1 MNETKKGEV
10 VQLAMVGCG
19 GMAGAHLR
27 GYEELLEKGET
38 RFRIVAAVDEV
49 PARAEEFATR
59 IKGFAGWEVNTYAS
73 VAELLAGEDALD
85 GADICSPH
93 GLHHVL
99 ACELLEGG
107 VHVLVEK
114 PIGVTV
120 RASKKIA
127 QTAQRCGRVAATAE
141 QCRRALGQRTI
152 HWAFNDGLLGA
163 PKMWWA
169 VQAGWNDPTQVPN
182 WHWRI
187 DRKLGGCGMVM
198 DSGAHWV
205 DTMRYWF
212 GEIESVYARVEQIY
226 PRPHRQG
233 EEIVNSASEDFWT
246 SIFNFESG
254 LIGTWSWTISAPGK
268 GFTQLTLSG
277 EKGSIIDTDIF
288 HPAAFQANGECQL
301 ADGTAH
307 SMDELQEMY
316 LATLSEEEK
325 DALFPYGITGGVT
338 LELWDFIDALSEERP
353 VEIDAEEGLRSK
365 AVSEAIYESGQSG
378 QVVQVADVLAG
389 KDRRVPARH
398 RSGVGAL
405 ELGIRNGE

>member
-1 MNETKKGEV
+1 MSEKTKGEV
-10 VQLAMVGCG
+10 IRLAMVGCG

-27 GYEELLEKGET
+27 GYEELLKKGET
-38 RFRIVAAVDEV
+38 RFCIVAAVDAV
-49 PARAEEFATR
+49 PARAEEFAAR
-59 IKGFAGWEVNTYAS
+59 INGFAGWEVHTYTS

-120 RASKKIA
+120 RASKQIA

-141 QCRRALGQRTI
+141 QCRRSLGQRTI
-152 HWAFNDGLLGA
+152 HWAFRDGLLGA

-169 VQAGWNDPTQVPN
+169 VQAGWRDPAAVPN
-182 WHWRI
+182 WHWRV

-226 PRPHRQG
+226 PRPHRRG
-233 EEIVNSASEDFWT
+233 EALVDSASEDFWT
-246 SIFNFESG
+246 SIFNFKSG

-277 EKGSIIDTDIF
+277 EKGSIIDADIF
-288 HPAAFQANGECQL
+288 HPAAFQERGECQL
-301 ADGTAH
+301 ASGITY
-307 SMDELQEMY
+307 SMSKLQEMY
-316 LATLSEEEK
+316 LATLSEAEK

-338 LELWDFIDALSEERP
+338 LELWDFIDALSAGRP

-389 KDRRVPARH
+389 KIDAYQRDIDQAW
-398 RSGVGAL
+398 GLAA
-405 ELGIRNGE
+405 N

>member
-59 IKGFAGWEVNTYAS
+59 INGFAGWEVNTYAS
-73 VAELLAGEDALD
+73 VTELLTGEDALD

-107 VHVLVEK
+107 VNVLVEK

-169 VQAGWNDPTQVPN
+169 VQAGWNDPAQVPN

-212 GEIESVYARVEQIY
+212 GEIDSVYARVEQIY

-233 EEIVNSASEDFWT
+233 EEIVDSASEDFWT

-277 EKGSIIDTDIF
+277 EKGSINDTDIF

-301 ADGTAH
+301 ADGTTH
-307 SMDELQEMY
+307 SMSELQEMY

-338 LELWDFIDALSEERP
+338 LELWDFIDALSEGRP

-378 QVVQVADVLAG
+378 QVVQVADVLEGKVDAYQRDVDQAWGLVAG
-389 KDRRVPARH
+389 
-398 RSGVGAL
+398 
-405 ELGIRNGE
+405 

>member
-1 MNETKKGEV
+1 
-10 VQLAMVGCG
+10 
-19 GMAGAHLR
+19 
-27 GYEELLEKGET
+27 
-38 RFRIVAAVDEV
+38 
-49 PARAEEFATR
+49 
-59 IKGFAGWEVNTYAS
+59 
-73 VAELLAGEDALD
+73 
-85 GADICSPH
+85 
-93 GLHHVL
+93 
-99 ACELLEGG
+99 
-107 VHVLVEK
+107 VLVEK
-114 PIGVTV
+114 PIGITV

-169 VQAGWNDPTQVPN
+169 VQAGWNDPAQVPN

-226 PRPHRQG
+226 PRLHRQG
-233 EEIVNSASEDFWT
+233 EEIVDSASEDFWT

-307 SMDELQEMY
+307 SMAELQEMY
-316 LATLSEEEK
+316 LATLGEGEK

-338 LELWDFIDALSEERP
+338 LELWDFIDALSKGRP

-365 AVSEAIYESGQSG
+365 AVSEAIYESGHSG

-389 KDRRVPARH
+389 KVDGYQRDIDKAWGLV
-398 RSGVGAL
+398 SS
-405 ELGIRNGE
+405 